1 MTWGQYLTSLCFN
14 WLLPLKTKTVTT
26 TMYVGCEGL
35 KGRGEREHV
44 SGTGDM
50 SDQYTSLMSHGGVN
64 DGSWMHKNLI
74 QKASLDF

>member
-1 MTWGQYLTSLCFN
+1 
-14 WLLPLKTKTVTT
+14 
-26 TMYVGCEGL
+26 MYVGCEGL